1 MVTFS
6 LWVQSSQNLN
16 ICGQSEWHTCSPY
29 PHPLFNLSSDFN
41 TDTATTPVLRN
52 VRFTNHCALYCAE
65 KQVVELVQGGAK
77 LRVRNNTK
85 HQYLDVL
92 AQYRLAN
99 SQRDE
104 MEHFLKGLNEL
115 IPDNLLSI
123 FDENELEVRLHRLL
137 HRIIVV
143 TCIREV
149 TDNILLGFYSH
160 FFMSISFHLCIHNL
174 HPIIYFPFNYINNTW
189 GRRYAIKSHIFLLCN
204 LLYNQINNLLITLLS
219 KTLSIC
225 ILEILQHFL

>member
-1 MVTFS
+1 VA
-6 LWVQSSQNLN
+6 
-16 ICGQSEWHTCSPY
+16 CSPY

-41 TDTATTPVLRN
+41 TDTMTTLVLPY
-52 VRFTNHCALYCAE
+52 VRFTTHSALYCAE

-77 LRVRNNTK
+77 VRVRNSTK

-123 FDENELEVRLHRLL
+123 FDENELEVRLHKLL
-137 HRIIVV
+137 HKIIVV
-143 TCIREV
+143 TCIPEV
-149 TDNILLGFYSH
+149 TDGLLLGFYSQ
-160 FFMSISFHLCIHNL
+160 FFYVDIASSMHS
-174 HPIIYFPFNYINNTW
+174 
-189 GRRYAIKSHIFLLCN
+189 
-204 LLYNQINNLLITLLS
+204 
-219 KTLSIC
+219 
-225 ILEILQHFL
+225 

>member
-1 MVTFS
+1 MTHLF
-6 LWVQSSQNLN
+6 
-16 ICGQSEWHTCSPY
+16 PY

-41 TDTATTPVLRN
+41 TDTVTTPVLPN
-52 VRFTNHCALYCAE
+52 VRVSTHCALYCAE

-77 LRVRNNTK
+77 LRVRNSTK

-123 FDENELEVRLHRLL
+123 FDENELEVRLHELF
-137 HRIIVV
+137 HKINVV
-143 TCIREV
+143 TCLPEV
-149 TDNILLGFYSH
+149 TKGLLLQF
-160 FFMSISFHLCIHNL
+160 
-174 HPIIYFPFNYINNTW
+174 
-189 GRRYAIKSHIFLLCN
+189 
-204 LLYNQINNLLITLLS
+204 YNQY
-219 KTLSIC
+219 
-225 ILEILQHFL
+225 FLC